1 MKRIN
6 ILLLVITALMLVF
19 SSCNQYKEKSVTLK
33 TELDSLNYSFG
44 YVNGKILKQYHLND
58 DSTGHALNDLM
69 KGIKAGLK
77 MKNEETNGQEASEL
91 GKMIGGQLSSNPDF
105 YQDSYLVMDFKLLRQ
120 GMING
125 IKQYEGMMTSDDA
138 KTYFN
143 ESMEAY
149 QAKKLEVEYQENKLA
164 NELFLSENALKE
176 GVITT
181 ESGLQYEVIKLGKGA
196 KPTAENKVKVH
207 YHGTLID
214 GTVFDSSVD
223 RGQPAEFFLNQVI
236 KGWTEGV
243 QLMPVGSK
251 FKFYVPQD
259 LAYGSANQGGAI
271 QPFSTL
277 IFEVELL
284 EIIVY

>member
-6 ILLLVITALMLVF
+6 ILLMLITTLALMF
-19 SSCNQYKEKSVTLK
+19 TSCNQYKEKSITLE
-33 TELDSLNYSFG
+33 TNLDSLNYSFG
-44 YVNGKILKQYHLND
+44 YVNGNILKQYHLND
-58 DSTGHALNDLM
+58 DSTGHALKDLM

-77 MKNEETNGQEASEL
+77 MKDDETSGQEVAEL
-91 GKMIGGQLSSNPDF
+91 GKMIGSQLSSKPDF
-105 YQDSYLVMDFKLLRQ
+105 YQDSYLVMNVQLLRQ

-125 IKQYEGMMTSDDA
+125 IKRYEGMMTSDEA
-138 KTYFN
+138 KIYFN

-149 QAKKLEVEYQENKLA
+149 QAKKLEVEYQENKVA
-164 NELFLSENALKE
+164 GELFLTENALRE
-176 GVITT
+176 EVVTT
-181 ESGLQYEVIKLGKGA
+181 ESGLQYEVIKLGKGN
-196 KPTAENKVKVH
+196 KPEAENKVKVH

-251 FKFYVPQD
+251 FKFFIPYN
-259 LAYGSANQGGAI
+259 LAYGSADQGVI
-271 QPFSTL
+271 SPFSTL

-284 EIIVY
+284 EIIAN